1 LKERLIEVI
10 KEVGIEGARYIEEN
24 IDLQYYYIKKLY
36 EKIGDEENLVR
47 LVILN
52 SLSSYQLSSRAE
64 EWWREFS
71 EYFSNNKPKD
81 VLNDYIEF
89 LKKSRTNRRFINRK
103 IDRMIKVRNFIKN
116 LSLDRIYEYYN
127 DMLKLKADLDKSL
140 GVKKYYKTVVF
151 SVKMFGYSCR
161 IIFNKF
167 IAYPFEIDIPLD
179 NRMIK
184 FTRRFTNKNFLEFW
198 REVSIK
204 SNVPP
209 LHIDSIFW
217 PFLGNRYLIG
227 TYEENLGV
235 LSKDLWKILSFL
247 CEEVFRGF

>member
-10 KEVGIEGARYIEEN
+10 KDVGIEGARYIEEN
-24 IDLQYYYIKKLY
+24 VDLQYYYIKKLY
-36 EKIGDEENLVR
+36 ERIRDEENLVR

-52 SLSSYQLSSRAE
+52 SLSSYQLSSKAE

-71 EYFSNNKPKD
+71 EYFSNNKPRD

-89 LKKSRTNRRFINRK
+89 LKNSRTNRRFISNK
-103 IDRMIKVRNFIKN
+103 IGRIIRIKNFIDT
-116 LSLDRIYEYYN
+116 LDIN
-127 DMLKLKADLDKSL
+127 KI
-140 GVKKYYKTVVF
+140 KKYYENMINLKIDLERELGVNKYSKTIVF
-151 SVKMFGYSCR
+151 SIKMFGYACR
-161 IIFNKF
+161 IIFNNF

-184 FTRRFTNKNFLEFW
+184 FTRKFTNRDFLEFW

-209 LHIDSIFW
+209 LHVDSIFW
-217 PFLGNRYLIG
+217 PFLGNKHLIEI
-227 TYEENLGV
+227 YNKNLR
-235 LSKDLWKILSFL
+235 ILEDFMRSL
-247 CEEVFRGF
+247 YSGEL